1 MDIVEYL
8 SNADERLEWNVNGM
22 PKDGLSMENAILL
35 KRFNRYPLIIDPSG
49 QALEFIQKQ
58 YGGKQSNFQ
67 VTSFL
72 DQSFRLAFCR
82 VIKVSYL
89 ERRSSRLFA
98 SVLHFWLRTSKTMIQ
113 F

>member
-22 PKDGLSMENAILL
+22 PKDDLSMENAILL

-72 DQSFRLAFCR
+72 DQSFRFVHARCF
-82 VIKVSYL
+82 
-89 ERRSSRLFA
+89 
-98 SVLHFWLRTSKTMIQ
+98 
-113 F
+113 